1 MKVDRKIRNAR
12 IFTSNADALHAS
24 ALAIKDGKFVYV
36 GNEDGLKDYEG
47 EVIDLGGRFVIPG
60 IVDSHAHIAICTA
73 NDYTPELVRISCAG
87 KKECLEFIRRFVADN
102 PGRSLYKFMLPFVCL
117 QGEKLTCFDLDEIT
131 EDAQIVIM
139 EAVGHSGWV
148 NSKVF
153 RDFHI
158 TDDIED
164 ISANLSRY
172 DRDEQGRLT
181 GFSTEAAFQ
190 PFCYGFTKDVTDEQI
205 RTSLKRYIE
214 FCVKN
219 GITCVYEAGTPVIPE
234 YHERVLQILCDMDRN
249 GEVPVMIE
257 SSYMMMDP
265 RLFDN
270 CIEVL
275 KELDRKYHT
284 EHVHCRIMKL
294 MVDGIL
300 AGRSAA
306 VVEPYDDGTSGG
318 RITDEVTL
326 SRLLLRLNEENIDFH
341 AHTVGDF
348 AARTVLDAV
357 ELAQKEA
364 GDNWHIQVTSAHLG
378 LVQDADIERY
388 ASLNVIAD
396 FTPLWHGG
404 CALDGGNKAMTE
416 LVGEKRGRSTYRCGS
431 IWKTGAL
438 VTFSSDSIAFF
449 DFDGWSP
456 YHGMENGILRKDIRL
471 ASDPND
477 YATAEFIPEA
487 CECMSM
493 EQMLLGYTINGAK
506 QLRLD
511 KTKGSIEAGKD
522 ADFVVLNE
530 NLLEIA
536 PEGMKN
542 IVPAAVYYS
551 GKKLG

>member
-1 MKVDRKIRNAR
+1 MKVDRIYKNAKV
-12 IFTSNADALHAS
+12 FTSNVNELNAS
-24 ALAIKDGKFVYV
+24 AFAIKDGRFVFV
-36 GNEDGLKDYEG
+36 GDNDGLKDYEG
-47 EVIDLGGRFVIPG
+47 ETIDLNGKFVIPG
-60 IVDSHAHIAICTA
+60 IVDSHAHIVICTA
-73 NDYTPELVRISCAG
+73 NDFTPELVRIACDN
-87 KKECLEFIRRFVADN
+87 KKECLDFIHNYINEN
-102 PGRSLYKFMLPFVCL
+102 PGRNHYKFMLPFFCL
-117 QGEKLTCFDLDEIT
+117 HGEKLTRFDLDEIT
-131 EDAQIVIM
+131 TDAQIVIM

-148 NSKVF
+148 NSKVLK
-153 RDFHI
+153 DFNI
-158 TDDIED
+158 SEDVED
-164 ISANLSRY
+164 ISKNLSRY
-172 DRDEQGRLT
+172 DRDENGRLT

-205 RTSLKRYIE
+205 RSSLKRYIE

-219 GITCVYEAGTPVIPE
+219 GISCVYEAGTPVIPE
-234 YHERVLQILCDMDRN
+234 YHERVLQILCDMDKN
-249 GEVPVMIE
+249 GEVPITIE

-270 CIEVL
+270 CIDVL
-275 KELDRKYHT
+275 KELDKKYNT

-326 SRLLLRLNEENIDFH
+326 SKLLVRLNEEGIDFH

-348 AARTVLDAV
+348 AAKTVLDAV
-357 ELAQKEA
+357 ELAQKEV
-364 GDNWHIQVTSAHLG
+364 GDNWRINVTSAHLG
-378 LVQDADIERY
+378 LVQDEDINRY

-404 CALDGGNKAMTE
+404 CALDGGNKAMIE
-416 LVGEKRGRSTYRCGS
+416 LVGEKRGTSTYRCGS
-431 IWKTGAL
+431 IWNTGAT

-456 YHGMENGILRKDIRL
+456 FHGMENGILRKDIRL

-477 YATAEFIPEA
+477 YSTCEFVPKE
-487 CECMSM
+487 CECMTI

-506 QLRLD
+506 QLRLE
-511 KTKGSIEAGKD
+511 KTKGSIEVGKD

-530 NLLEIA
+530 NLLEIN
-536 PEGMKN
+536 PEGMRN
-542 IVPAAVYYS
+542 IIPAVVYYR
-551 GKKLG
+551 GNKI